1 MRNRSA
7 GTVQLVG
14 FTLAAGLLLGSCGS
28 DTKASSTVAATTE
41 TAVAAEQTTQPPAAP
56 SATWPVLTVGSNSA
70 KVRVLQYL
78 LLANKIT
85 VSTDG
90 KFGPKTGAAMAEFA
104 KQKGLPASTSTTPQL
119 WEALATPVTTSS
131 PGSAVRALQ
140 VALADKGYK
149 VTTSGVLDKDTAAGI
164 AQLRADSAS
173 TLTGDVALGDW
184 MALLA
189 EPAA

>member
-1 MRNRSA
+1 VA
-7 GTVQLVG
+7 G
-14 FTLAAGLLLGSCGS
+14 SHR
-28 DTKASSTVAATTE
+28 
-41 TAVAAEQTTQPPAAP
+41 
-56 SATWPVLTVGSNSA
+56 GSNST

-104 KQKGLPASTSTTPQL
+104 KQKGLPAGSSTTPQL
-119 WEALATPVTTSS
+119 WEALATPVTVSS

-149 VTTSGVLDKDTAAGI
+149 VTTSGVLDEDTAAGI

>member
-1 MRNRSA
+1 MKNRSTR
-7 GTVQLVG
+7 TVQWVG
-14 FTLAAGLLLGSCGS
+14 FAVAAGLLFAGCGR

-41 TAVAAEQTTQPPAAP
+41 TAAAEVPATQPPAAP
-56 SATWPVLTVGSNSA
+56 TLSWPVLTVGSNSS

-104 KQKGLPASTSTTPQL
+104 KQKGLPEGASTTPQL
-119 WEALATPVTTSS
+119 WEALATPVTASS
-131 PGSAVRALQ
+131 PGSTVRALQ

-149 VTTSGVLDKDTAAGI
+149 VAATGVLDDDTAAGL
-164 AQLRADSAS
+164 AQLRADSSS
-173 TLTGDVALGDW
+173 TLTGDAAIGDW
-184 MALLA
+184 MTLLA
-189 EPAA
+189 EPA